1 MARVVKETGQ
11 NATQAKG
18 RTSHGSPYE
27 AQYNRIEGKAGNRDS
42 KPNGFLSRTTRPAT
56 GRQSDGPGRR

>member
-1 MARVVKETGQ
+1 MSKVVKPAGQ

-27 AQYNRIEGKAGNRDS
+27 AEYNRLEGRTGNRDS
-42 KPNGFLSRTTRPAT
+42 KPNGFLSRHDKPAA
-56 GRQSDGPGRR
+56 GRTPGGPGR